1 MTEDENARITAV
13 EESLKTLNESDLALH
28 FGGVWNTAAK
38 IIVPVET
45 TIKESTNSFYERSQV
60 LKALEDF
67 LTTIKPYFK
76 ETQE

>member
-13 EESLKTLNESDLALH
+13 EESLKTLNDRIKAVE
-28 FGGVWNTAAK
+28 AAEK